1 MQLLWKKYKVNRFL
15 SLTVLLTDAVFVV
28 AVIRYINDNIIH
40 IPIEISYIVGIVIWF
55 LFQYFAPLEE
65 YDDSNS
71 NR

>member
-1 MQLLWKKYKVNRFL
+1 MNVTML
-15 SLTVLLTDAVFVV
+15 SQARSLLTVLQVISPMHLIVV
-28 AVIRYINDNIIH
+28 LRM

-55 LFQYFAPLEE
+55 LFQYFTPLEE